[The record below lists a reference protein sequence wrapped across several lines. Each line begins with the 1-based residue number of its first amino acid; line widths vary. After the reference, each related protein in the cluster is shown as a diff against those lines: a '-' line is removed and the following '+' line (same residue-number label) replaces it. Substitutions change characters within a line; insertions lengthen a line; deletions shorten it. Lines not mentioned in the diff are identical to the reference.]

1 MSRIHLVKISSK
13 IYEDTYNEGFV
24 SFTGCGLRNEPIG
37 KSFDSIDSALKHLH
51 DHYGLPVGK
60 ENYDIDDV
68 LIQTSKMVAD
78 QSNQQNGGW
87 FEPTDNEYEAWK
99 KGKTKLYTEDFY
111 IECLKLITGI
121 YE

>member
-68 LIQTSKMVAD
+68 NKNPF
-78 QSNQQNGGW
+78 QS
-87 FEPTDNEYEAWK
+87 ENEFQIA
-99 KGKTKLYTEDFY
+99 
-111 IECLKLITGI
+111 IGI
-121 YE
+121 